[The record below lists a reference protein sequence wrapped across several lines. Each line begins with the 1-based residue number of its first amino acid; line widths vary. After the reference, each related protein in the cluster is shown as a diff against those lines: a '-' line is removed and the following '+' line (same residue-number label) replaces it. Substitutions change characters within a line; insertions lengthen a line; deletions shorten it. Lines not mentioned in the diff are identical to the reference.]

1 MIRLIQ
7 DKNDFESFFE
17 HLSKNFQDSMSA
29 YQDFVRVME
38 EKKKKQ
44 SERSASLFGKT
55 GLYIPL
61 RNEYDR
67 VLMKK
72 VKDDKVLR
80 ALLSDTC
87 YNAFYK
93 ELYTTFIEMLNR
105 LIETGMKEAKKTPSF
120 KLFPLSGKE
129 EAVLAILSGKFI
141 VDETMPPDGKT
152 FYAYKNG
159 SFYRVEEGV
168 RPVIVDFN
176 KLTAKKF
183 FILSKE

>member
-1 MIRLIQ
+1 VIYLVH

-38 EKKKKQ
+38 EKKQKQ
-44 SERSASLFGKT
+44 SERPASLFGKT
-55 GLYIPL
+55 GVYIPL

-72 VKDDKVLR
+72 VKDDEVLR

-93 ELYTTFIEMLNR
+93 ELYTTFVEMLNR
-105 LIETGMKEAKKTPSF
+105 LIETGVKEAKKTPSF

-129 EAVLAILSGKFI
+129 EAVLAILSGKLI

-152 FYAYKNG
+152 FYAYENG
-159 SFYRVEEGV
+159 SFYRVEEGA

-183 FILSKE
+183 FVLNKE

>member
-1 MIRLIQ
+1 MIQ
-7 DKNDFESFFE
+7 DKNDFEKFFE
-17 HLSKNFQDSMSA
+17 HLSKNFQESMSA
-29 YQDFVRVME
+29 YQDFVRLME
-38 EKKKKQ
+38 EKKQKR
-44 SERSASLFGKT
+44 SERPAGLFGKT

-61 RNEYDR
+61 RTEYDR

-72 VKDDKVLR
+72 VKDEELLR

-93 ELYTTFIEMLNR
+93 ELYTTFIEMVTHLV
-105 LIETGMKEAKKTPSF
+105 ETGVKEAKKTPSF

-129 EAVLAILSGKFI
+129 DAVLAILSGKLI

-159 SFYRVEEGV
+159 SFYRVEEGS

-176 KLTAKKF
+176 KLTSKKF
-183 FILSKE
+183 FVLTKE